1 MTEIENA
8 IQALREACP
17 YGHPRFVELLADAAK
32 LHSDK
37 NHDYAAGGSPL
48 GNFERVA
55 TILSLYPHL
64 PLNNRTMVM
73 ILYMMKQFD
82 AVMWSFSQNIEPK
95 VEGRVSRLKDLFV
108 YAGMAICSEEDETNL
123 WK

>member
-17 YGHPRFVELLADAAK
+17 YGHPHFVELLAEAAK

-37 NHDYAAGGSPL
+37 NHDYAVGGNTL

-55 TILSLYPHL
+55 AILSLYPNL
-64 PLNNRTMVM
+64 PLKNRTVVM
-73 ILYMMKQFD
+73 ILYMLKQFD
-82 AVMWSFSQNIEPK
+82 AVMWSFSQNIEAK
-95 VEGRVSRLKDLFV
+95 VEGRVP
-108 YAGMAICSEEDETNL
+108 
-123 WK
+123 